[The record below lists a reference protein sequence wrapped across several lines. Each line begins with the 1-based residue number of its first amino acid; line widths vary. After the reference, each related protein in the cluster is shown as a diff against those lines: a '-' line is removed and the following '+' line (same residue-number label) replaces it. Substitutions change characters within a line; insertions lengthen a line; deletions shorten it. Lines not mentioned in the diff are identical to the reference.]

1 MLAMALESNATQRN
15 HLVITLDFLESLLQN
30 LDRILG
36 VTGKILFKCAG
47 DASRRFDQTIA
58 FRIVAGPSDNG
69 SQSSLHL
76 GSVRPAE
83 R

>member
-36 VTGKILFKCAG
+36 VTGKILFECAG